1 MYKITLEKM
10 GSDFTGT
17 IPVVIKEFTFET
29 KKEANKAFKELV
41 KQYEMT
47 SNSMLQYWNTTT
59 FLELKTNYQDMEMK
73 EQIRKEKIAILKR
86 LITLNKE
93 YQSLIKYYQEFNMKN
108 DLIFVGLVLVAICF
122 SLESYQNNQELKRIH
137 KLVEVERTAKIEAMK
152 LAIDI
157 NNTLEIHREMNLSLN
172 VEIDR
177 LMNEI
182 QELKGDKQLLKDI
195 RRHWSER

>member
-1 MYKITLEKM
+1 
-10 GSDFTGT
+10 
-17 IPVVIKEFTFET
+17 
-29 KKEANKAFKELV
+29 
-41 KQYEMT
+41 
-47 SNSMLQYWNTTT
+47 
-59 FLELKTNYQDMEMK
+59 
-73 EQIRKEKIAILKR
+73 
-86 LITLNKE
+86 
-93 YQSLIKYYQEFNMKN
+93 MKN

-152 LAIDI
+152 LAVELNDRLDI
-157 NNTLEIHREMNLSLN
+157 HLENNLSLN

>member
-1 MYKITLEKM
+1 MKNEIDNL
-10 GSDFTGT
+10 
-17 IPVVIKEFTFET
+17 
-29 KKEANKAFKELV
+29 FKELV
-41 KQYEMT
+41 T
-47 SNSMLQYWNTTT
+47 VGV
-59 FLELKTNYQDMEMK
+59 
-73 EQIRKEKIAILKR
+73 
-86 LITLNKE
+86 
-93 YQSLIKYYQEFNMKN
+93 
-108 DLIFVGLVLVAICF
+108 IFVAICF
-122 SLESYQNNQELKRIH
+122 SIGSFQHDLELKRIH

-177 LMNEI
+177 LINEI

>member
-1 MYKITLEKM
+1 
-10 GSDFTGT
+10 
-17 IPVVIKEFTFET
+17 
-29 KKEANKAFKELV
+29 
-41 KQYEMT
+41 
-47 SNSMLQYWNTTT
+47 
-59 FLELKTNYQDMEMK
+59 
-73 EQIRKEKIAILKR
+73 
-86 LITLNKE
+86 
-93 YQSLIKYYQEFNMKN
+93 MKN

-122 SLESYQNNQELKRIH
+122 SLESYQNNQELARVH
-137 KLVEVERTAKIEAMK
+137 KLVEVERIAKVEAMK

-157 NNTLEIHREMNLSLN
+157 NDRLDIHLENNLSLN

>member
-1 MYKITLEKM
+1 MKTINQQKIK
-10 GSDFTGT
+10 
-17 IPVVIKEFTFET
+17 
-29 KKEANKAFKELV
+29 
-41 KQYEMT
+41 
-47 SNSMLQYWNTTT
+47 
-59 FLELKTNYQDMEMK
+59 
-73 EQIRKEKIAILKR
+73 ILKR

-93 YQSLIKYYQEFNMKN
+93 YQSLIKYYQEFKVKN

-172 VEIDR
+172 VEIDS
-177 LMNEI
+177 LMNELN
-182 QELKGDKQLLKDI
+182 EFKDLKKLKKDLD
-195 RRHWSER
+195 RSR

>member
-1 MYKITLEKM
+1 
-10 GSDFTGT
+10 
-17 IPVVIKEFTFET
+17 
-29 KKEANKAFKELV
+29 
-41 KQYEMT
+41 
-47 SNSMLQYWNTTT
+47 
-59 FLELKTNYQDMEMK
+59 
-73 EQIRKEKIAILKR
+73 
-86 LITLNKE
+86 
-93 YQSLIKYYQEFNMKN
+93 MKN

-122 SLESYQNNQELKRIH
+122 SLESYQNNQELARVH

-152 LAIDI
+152 LAVELNDRLDI
-157 NNTLEIHREMNLSLN
+157 HLENNLSLN